1 MRDNRALVWLE
12 RVLFVAGITC
22 LSVFGLVTAGA
33 AVYQREQAAAFDQR
47 RAIESLP
54 AAPAQ
59 VQPAVAQADD
69 SLIGLL
75 DIPRLELST
84 PIIAGDDRAT
94 LEIAAGHLADTPR
107 PWEPGNSAIAAHRD
121 GLFRP
126 LKDIRIGDQVFVR
139 TLRGDLEYRVRD
151 TRIVQPDDLSVLAPT
166 GRHTLTL
173 ITCYPFAY
181 IGNAPKRFIV
191 HADRVTAPPPQ
202 PLATVVPASLHST
215 PETSVAKPAAKAPKP
230 KAKRKARAPLKARAP
245 AKGAKTLK
253 TNATDDE
260 AGQALTKTSGERPKS
275 RNFFKKI
282 AGFFKG
288 KRAPASTP
296 SGGRH

>member
-1 MRDNRALVWLE
+1 VRDNRAIVWLE
-12 RVLFVAGITC
+12 RVLFAVGITC

-33 AVYQREQAAAFDQR
+33 AVYQREQAAAFDER

-59 VQPAVAQADD
+59 VWPAVAPADD
-69 SLIGLL
+69 SLIGML
-75 DIPRLELST
+75 DIPRLALST
-84 PIIAGDDRAT
+84 PIVAGDDRAT
-94 LEIAAGHLADTPR
+94 LEIAAGHLPDTPR
-107 PWEPGNSAIAAHRD
+107 PWELGNSAIAAHRD

-126 LKDIRIGDQVFVR
+126 LEDIRIGDQVIVR
-139 TLRGDLEYRVRD
+139 TIRGDLEYRVRD
-151 TRIVQPDDLSVLAPT
+151 TKIVLPDDLSVLAPT
-166 GRHTLTL
+166 ENHTLTL
-173 ITCYPFAY
+173 ITCYPFGY

-191 HADRVTAPPPQ
+191 HADRIAAPPAPPQ
-202 PLATVVPASLHST
+202 PAVVPASLQTT

-230 KAKRKARAPLKARAP
+230 KAKRKARAPLKARA
-245 AKGAKTLK
+245 
-253 TNATDDE
+253 ATKVAPSKRATADEE

-288 KRAPASTP
+288 KRDPASTP
-296 SGGRH
+296 SRARH